1 MACAVCG
8 EPLPEGA
15 KFCPNCGAAVATAVG
30 TEERKMVT
38 VLFADL
44 VDSTGLARRLDPE
57 RAREV
62 LGQFF
67 DTATSELQALRG
79 RPEKF
84 IGDAVMA
91 VFGLPTV
98 GEDDALRAVRAG
110 LAIRGR
116 LRRLST
122 NLGLAEPLR
131 VRVGVESGEAATGMG
146 PSGQFLVTGP
156 VVHAAARLQTA
167 AEPGEVLVGE
177 TTFALTET
185 AVSYGPRRD
194 VPAKGFDVELA
205 GYSVESLTTRSARR
219 TIPFVGRDSEVTILR
234 ESVSHAGATG
244 QPVLVTVL
252 GEAGIGKSRLAD
264 ELAAGLGD
272 SALPVIGR
280 APAYTDTTT
289 FAPASAIVAELA
301 GVREGEGLEE
311 TRRRLRDALGG
322 RLDPAETDRAVDR
335 LLLLFGLARQRPEA
349 AFVHNVQAGFLAL
362 VDSMSQDRTLVLVFE
377 DAHTFKQSMLDLVE
391 RVATV
396 QKGRRRRAMVLAVG
410 RPELLDR
417 RPGWGSRAEGVLLRL
432 GPLTDDE
439 SVDLVRQASGGRIDE
454 VEAGRIAA
462 RAGGNPFFIIET
474 TGILCSEEG
483 DVTGSLQGPLPRPSR
498 PSSPPGWTPSRRGF
512 GSWPGGPR
520 CSSSRSTSTSWPG
533 STPRPRPTR
542 SGGSRTPRSSSERSP
557 AGPRRTGTAGRT
569 SRAGGS
575 GTPR

>member
-1 MACAVCG
+1 
-8 EPLPEGA
+8 
-15 KFCPNCGAAVATAVG
+15 
-30 TEERKMVT
+30 
-38 VLFADL
+38 
-44 VDSTGLARRLDPE
+44 
-57 RAREV
+57 
-62 LGQFF
+62 
-67 DTATSELQALRG
+67 
-79 RPEKF
+79 
-84 IGDAVMA
+84 MA

-98 GEDDALRAVRAG
+98 DEDDALRAVRAG

-116 LRRLST
+116 LRWLST

-219 TIPFVGRDSEVTILR
+219 TIPFVGRDSELTILR

-377 DAHTFKQSMLDLVE
+377 DAHTFKQAMLDLVE

-396 QKGRRRRAMVLAVG
+396 PKGRRRRAMVLAVG

-454 VEAGRIAA
+454 PKPAASRAGR
-462 RAGGNPFFIIET
+462 RQPVLHHRDDRHPLLG
-474 TGILCSEEG
+474 EG
-483 DVTGSLQGPLPRPSR
+483 DVAGACRARSPPPSKPWWRPGSDAPRPAPAR
-498 PSSPPGWTPSRRGF
+498 VLR
-512 GSWPGGPR
+512 GGPR
-520 CSSSRSTSTSWPG
+520 CSSSRSTSTSCPDRPRGHPRRDPAARGGRGARPRGARPG
-533 STPRPRPTR
+533 LAAWGRRAEQAALAGPALHTEGGRVREPPEAGAGPAPSAPSPTTSSPGATPR
-542 SGGSRTPRSSSERSP
+542 GQRTTSS
-557 AGPRRTGTAGRT
+557 GPRRRRST
-569 SRAGGS
+569 S
-575 GTPR
+575 TPTTEPSPSSRRRPARRR